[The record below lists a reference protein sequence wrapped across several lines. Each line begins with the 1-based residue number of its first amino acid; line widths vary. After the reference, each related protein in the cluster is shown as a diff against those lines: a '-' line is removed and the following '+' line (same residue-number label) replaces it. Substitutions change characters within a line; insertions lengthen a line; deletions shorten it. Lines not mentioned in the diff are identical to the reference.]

1 MYGYGNQRVFEIDLA
16 RILDVRWGMA
26 EMHISVAQLRKSSI
40 DLFKAY
46 GLTEQDA
53 EIVVDCL
60 IDAELAGIS
69 THGVAMIPA
78 HIRKMRAGY
87 NIAGELTIEKSTAAF
102 SVCNAN
108 NMIGMLSAWKCMQLA
123 VEKSS
128 ESGIHMV
135 LCHHANTFSAA
146 YCYIKYAVEHG
157 KIGVVCCNS
166 PAQMAPLGG
175 TEKLFGTNP
184 VAIGVPANVEAPFL
198 FDMATSAVAKSK
210 INQAMHR
217 GEKIPFGWATDANG
231 HPTDDPKVAVA
242 GLVLPMAGPKGYGLS
257 MAIDIISG
265 LLAHA
270 SYLDQVGRFYSS
282 DDICMNVG
290 HTFLSIDP
298 VVVFGEH
305 FYTQMDQY
313 LHRVRTS
320 KAAEGNTIFVPGD
333 LNRISR
339 EKMLIDGI
347 YLSTKTV
354 NELNALFEDKKIA
367 HIVC

>member
-69 THGVAMIPA
+69 TYGVAMIPA

-87 NIAGELTIEKSTAAF
+87 NIDGELTIEKSTAAF

-135 LCHHANTFSAA
+135 FCHHANTFSAA

-157 KIGVVCCNS
+157 KIGVVCCNA

-175 TEKLFGTNP
+175 TEKLLGTNP
-184 VAIGVPANVEAPFL
+184 VAIGIPADTESPFL

-210 INQAMHR
+210 INQAMHS
-217 GEKIPFGWATDANG
+217 GEKIPFGWATDVHG

-265 LLAHA
+265 VLAHA
-270 SYLDQVGRFYSS
+270 SYLDHVGRFYSS
-282 DDICMNVG
+282 DSTCMNVG

-305 FYTQMDQY
+305 FYTEMDRY
-313 LHRVRTS
+313 LHRVRMS
-320 KAAEGNTIFVPGD
+320 RAAEGDTIFVPGD

-347 YLSTKTV
+347 DLSTKTV